1 MMRLNWQQEA
11 EQKLAEVMNHL
22 EVGAYNTEEP
32 GVINAVIRV
41 ELPHADFV
49 YERAVGRA
57 YANSEAAMTTG
68 HQFHIASVAKPMTA
82 TLILQLLE
90 EGALGSKGLDS
101 NLAELAVFDDEIVD
115 RLHMMDGKS
124 YGKQMTIRHLLMH
137 TAGIKEAVGDD
148 AGGTAKE
155 YGHRAPESYGA
166 RYRDGFAAHLVCL
179 EDPDCDLDELVTS
192 KNWNMWDPTRPDDK
206 EAGVVNWFLA
216 TGTSAAALWPPGE
229 RFYYSDTGYVILG
242 LVAEKLTGKSLHR
255 LWRERI
261 FDPLGMEKSYLAYA
275 KDPLPDPWVHEVSDF
290 FVGEV
295 GVVSGKFNVS
305 YDRGGGGV
313 VSTVEDLNKFLKGL
327 IRGELFRNSETLVK
341 MTQWRH
347 FPGINPPR
355 AGVGLGIFG
364 EGTVSNTVLIGHSG
378 AYGTKMYYEPE
389 TGLCF
394 SGTVNQRV
402 GVPYYWWHEVV
413 RAIHDAGV
421 I

>member
-1 MMRLNWQQEA
+1 MRSNWQHEA
-11 EQKLAEVMNHL
+11 KQKLAEVMNHL
-22 EVGAYNTEEP
+22 EVGTYNTEEP
-32 GVINAVIRV
+32 GVINAVIRI

-49 YERAVGRA
+49 YEKAVGRA
-57 YANSEAAMTTG
+57 YANSETAMTTE

-101 NLAELAVFDDEIVD
+101 NLSDLAVFDDEIVD
-115 RLHMMDGKS
+115 RLHMMGGKS
-124 YGKQMTIRHLLMH
+124 YGTQMTIRHLLMH
-137 TAGIKEAVGDD
+137 TAGIKESVGDD
-148 AGGTAKE
+148 AGGTAKD
-155 YGHRAPESYGA
+155 YGHPAPESYGA
-166 RYRDGFAAHLVCL
+166 RYRDGFAAHLACQ
-179 EDPDCDLDELVTS
+179 EDPDCDLDGLVTS
-192 KNWNMWDPTRPDDK
+192 KNWNMWDLARPDDK

-242 LVAEKLTGKSLHR
+242 LVAEKLAGKSLHR

-261 FDPLGMEKSYLAYA
+261 FDPLGMDNSYLAYA
-275 KDPLPDPWVHEVSDF
+275 TDPCPDPWIQDVSDF
-290 FVGEV
+290 FYGKIG
-295 GVVSGKFNVS
+295 GVTSKFNVS
-305 YDRGGGGV
+305 FDRGGGGV
-313 VSTVEDLNKFLKGL
+313 VSTVGDLNKFLMGL
-327 IRGELFRNSETLVK
+327 IRGKLFRNPETLVK

-347 FPGINPPR
+347 FSGINPPR

-364 EGTVSNTVLIGHSG
+364 EGSASNTVLIGHSG

-389 TGLCF
+389 TGLYF

-413 RAIHDAGV
+413 RAIHDAGA
-421 I
+421 IP